1 MRHAKQKKR
10 IQEFIS
16 SDCFARLYSNELAQA
31 QMALS
36 FDVKKKE
43 NWKVARWNIRNERIE
58 LNTNSWEWSKLRH
71 AEPSSF
77 AVHCLSRS
85 NSLKNSI
92 ASALK
97 KRAEED
103 NFDRRLHLT
112 SIFLSFHLLFF
123 YVSNVSLDIYYL
135 HTNHGSTSTAQP
147 KRLPK
152 CRICVKFRCFCV
164 WIKDESKHEFNH
176 LPTIWQ

>member
-1 MRHAKQKKR
+1 MRHAKQKKKNTR
-10 IQEFIS
+10 IYIVRLF
-16 SDCFARLYSNELAQA
+16 CLYSNELAQA

-58 LNTNSWEWSKLRH
+58 LNTSSWKWSKPGH

-85 NSLKNSI
+85 NSLKNLI

-135 HTNHGSTSTAQP
+135 HTNHGSSTAQP

-164 WIKDESKHEFNH
+164 WTKDESKHEFNH
-176 LPTIWQ
+176 LPTIW